1 MARGQGRASEEGNSA
16 EGAGGG
22 SGESGKVQCGCQSR
36 VGREQGRALEFW
48 VGVWSFTPAPRKWGV
63 RVGSSGG
70 HGERG
75 SGSGRAIGWLS
86 CSSSGRGRPG
96 RVGAE
101 QEGVEV
107 ALTRTGCGVR
117 GGAPRN
123 RLGLSRRRDPGDWGA
138 AVGACGCRRQG
149 WPSPRTLHVPVSLC
163 KLSIGRTFLP
173 RALRGLESF

>member
-1 MARGQGRASEEGNSA
+1 MGVGSQAKSSVAVRVEW
-16 EGAGGG
+16 GG
-22 SGESGKVQCGCQSR
+22 SR
-36 VGREQGRALEFW
+36 VGPSSSGLGC
-48 VGVWSFTPAPRKWGV
+48 GVLLQPPGSGVSEWGSS
-63 RVGSSGG
+63 RSSGG

-96 RVGAE
+96 QVGAE

-107 ALTRTGCGVR
+107 AFTRTGCGVR

-138 AVGACGCRRQG
+138 AVGACGRRRQG
-149 WPSPRTLHVPVSLC
+149 WPSPRNLHVPVSLC